1 VNEQQE
7 RRRPVGG
14 GAGGPADV
22 PSLGDLQGTLSHVGE
37 QVQELLAAVHRDA
50 AIMRA
55 RAEEEARAIRHAAAA
70 EAATER
76 EALEARRR
84 DFESEAAQR
93 GEELQAERAAFEAE
107 VAQRRQDLAAR
118 EQAVAAE
125 RARLERVLTEGTRAM
140 AAVQSALLFDAGPLL
155 GESAVAGTSMELGA
169 PATLPQPAAPPAAP
183 VAAAPEPE
191 PPPEEPAA
199 VEADAAM
206 SGGMAEVDAQ
216 LARGDVEGA
225 LVTLRAVCQTPGQ
238 GEAAI
243 ARLSAMVADPAYEA
257 QRDELL
263 ELLAEAYLAR
273 DEGESE
279 GAGENDAAAG
289 ARRPR
294 AGRGARSAG

>member
-1 VNEQQE
+1 
-7 RRRPVGG
+7 
-14 GAGGPADV
+14 V
-22 PSLGDLQGTLSHVGE
+22 PSLGDLQSTLSHVGE

-55 RAEEEARAIRHAAAA
+55 RAEEEARAIRLAAAA

-76 EALEARRR
+76 ESLEAQRR
-84 DFESEAAQR
+84 DFEGEAAQR
-93 GEELQAERAAFEAE
+93 REQLQAEREAFEAE
-107 VAQRRQDLAAR
+107 VAQRRQELAAR

-125 RARLERVLTEGTRAM
+125 RMRLERVLAEGTRAM
-140 AAVQSALLFDAGPLL
+140 AAVQSALLFDSGPLV
-155 GESAVAGTSMELGA
+155 GECAVAGTSMELGA
-169 PATLPQPAAPPAAP
+169 PATLPPPAAPPAAP
-183 VAAAPEPE
+183 VAAAPEP
-191 PPPEEPAA
+191 PAEEPAA
-199 VEADAAM
+199 VEADAAV

-216 LARGDVEGA
+216 LARGAVEGA

-273 DEGESE
+273 DEGEGESASE
-279 GAGENDAAAG
+279 SDAATG

-294 AGRGARSAG
+294 AGRGARGAG